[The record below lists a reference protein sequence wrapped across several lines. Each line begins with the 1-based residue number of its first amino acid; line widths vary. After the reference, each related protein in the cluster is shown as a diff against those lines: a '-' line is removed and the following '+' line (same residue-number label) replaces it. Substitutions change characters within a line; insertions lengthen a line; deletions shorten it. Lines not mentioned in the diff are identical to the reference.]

1 MSRRGA
7 DNEERS
13 KWATSRETQASQQGG
28 DASTVRQQGQD
39 NVHGE
44 GNYAASRDYN
54 ERTKRFVESG
64 QVEQAARA
72 AEPGSEAEAMQ
83 MAAAEAEG
91 KRHAKE
97 EDPALSRKS
106 TRAGAQD
113 TRSPKPGNE
122 EE

>member
-1 MSRRGA
+1 MGNQQRDGNA
-7 DNEERS
+7 GQQGDN
-13 KWATSRETQASQQGG
+13 ASQG
-28 DASTVRQQGQD
+28 RQQGQD

-64 QVEQAARA
+64 QVEQAARDA
-72 AEPGSEAEAMQ
+72 APDSEAEALQ

-97 EDPALSRKS
+97 EDPALSRKAKPARGPEDTS
-106 TRAGAQD
+106 T
-113 TRSPKPGNE
+113 PKPGE
-122 EE
+122 GE

>member
-1 MSRRGA
+1 MG
-7 DNEERS
+7 N
-13 KWATSRETQASQQGG
+13 QQGDQSQG
-28 DASTVRQQGQD
+28 KQQPRSGTDADPKQQGQQ

-64 QVEQAARA
+64 KVEEAARA

-106 TRAGAQD
+106 QKSERGAED
-113 TRSPKPGNE
+113 TATPKPGQDE
-122 EE
+122 E